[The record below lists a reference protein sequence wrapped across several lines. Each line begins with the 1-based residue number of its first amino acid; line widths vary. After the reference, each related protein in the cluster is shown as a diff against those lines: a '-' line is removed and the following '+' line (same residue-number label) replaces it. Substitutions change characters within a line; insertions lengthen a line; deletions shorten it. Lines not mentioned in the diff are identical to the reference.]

1 MTPSIRPQGDFGA
14 TVGRCFGLMIAA
26 KRPIEPPSSPQVLQ
40 SKRSKA
46 DNDAA
51 SSTSITSSMSNTAS
65 DSVARQFLLSDQH
78 HRVRIYTQ
86 FSEVSF
92 FRGLPWLSVA
102 AVSYMEVI
110 TVNYSPPPPPELPK
124 KVPFHLNEVFSA
136 CSRAAKM
143 AWIAETGL
151 VEFPHEDLSDEDLGK
166 LYKVAHRKLARHQK
180 NPQALRASS
189 STPNPPQSTFP
200 TPRATP
206 EQMKYQINL
215 NANQLRS
222 FDKQVAEGTP

>member
-26 KRPIEPPSSPQVLQ
+26 KRPIEPPSSPQGLQ

-110 TVNYSPPPPPELPK
+110 TVNYSPPPRVMIRLRIVSSLGVNQVSALVDGGAGWSFI
-124 KVPFHLNEVFSA
+124 VPGQTGVQNLGFS
-136 CSRAAKM
+136 RG
-143 AWIAETGL
+143 EQL
-151 VEFPHEDLSDEDLGK
+151 LSP
-166 LYKVAHRKLARHQK
+166 AR
-180 NPQALRASS
+180 L
-189 STPNPPQSTFP
+189 
-200 TPRATP
+200 
-206 EQMKYQINL
+206 
-215 NANQLRS
+215 
-222 FDKQVAEGTP
+222 